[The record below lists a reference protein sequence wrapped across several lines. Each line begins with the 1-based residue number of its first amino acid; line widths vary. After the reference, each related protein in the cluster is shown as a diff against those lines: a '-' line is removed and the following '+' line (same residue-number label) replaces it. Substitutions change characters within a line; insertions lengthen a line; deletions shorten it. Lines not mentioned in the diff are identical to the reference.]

1 MTTPLSQP
9 YNALPTTVLCM
20 HMVCRASDR
29 CLRERRK
36 TISGDDLLWAMGTVG
51 FTDYVAPLQIYLAKY
66 RDAEGVTGGGGG
78 GSSRSGGGSKRI

>member
-1 MTTPLSQP
+1 
-9 YNALPTTVLCM
+9 M

-78 GSSRSGGGSKRI
+78 GSSRSGGGSKRS